1 MGFFDNIGAKIVKIK
16 ATNVS
21 TFLTMAEQSDE
32 LFECTPGSI
41 ILFNQEF
48 IKSALLKYVELSNWT
63 DEIKRSSNITDTT
76 TNPRSNRLRHLY
88 NIGYNYERTV
98 CQLSLIKTFI
108 VTFVRNYEVYI
119 DHPMST
125 KEMEDLISDIQPVIN
140 AFTCCLGSNI
150 RQSCS
155 KCLFFD
161 TNKLTN
167 SNMIGLCHRMPCLA
181 RSSNSS
187 NDDSNTNNSYY
198 FKLM

>member
-1 MGFFDNIGAKIVKIK
+1 MGFFDNIGVKIVNVK
-16 ATNVS
+16 ATNIS
-21 TFLTMAEQSDE
+21 TFLTTAEQSDE
-32 LFECTPGSI
+32 LFECEQGSI

-48 IKSALLKYVELSNWT
+48 IKSAILKYVELSNWI

-76 TNPRSNRLRHLY
+76 TNSRSDRLRHLY
-88 NIGYNYERTV
+88 NTGYNYDRVV

-125 KEMEDLISDIQPVIN
+125 KEMEDLISDIQPDIK

-155 KCLFFD
+155 KCIFFD

-167 SNMIGLCHRMPCLA
+167 SAMTGICHRMPCRAIL
-181 RSSNSS
+181 SNSS
-187 NDDSNTNNSYY
+187 NADSNTNNNYY
-198 FKLM
+198 FKLV